1 MSNFMQGNTAPNTL
15 ASEALKRP
23 ARRQPAR
30 PVYDSDTSDYNIWY
44 HKKMGTREPRRGPRG
59 SRAATKCVLATDAGY
74 TRADRGGVRQFC
86 IYFARGCCTLGERC
100 LYLHRIPN
108 EQDAAVLGRD
118 LSQDCFGRTRAPDH
132 KDDREGV
139 GSMLRDCRTLF
150 VFYGGAGGRSADD
163 TRELVMD
170 SFQEWGPIRS
180 INVIPTKTIAFVQY
194 YWRCSAEFAKEAMHA
209 QCLKG
214 SGSNEVLSVCW
225 ANDDPNPVAVR
236 QVKREREHVFDTA
249 VQNHVESLPEDQKRA
264 RLLQEQMAA
273 TGAYPDTDA
282 MYGDGA
288 PAAQAA
294 PPHPSSWHAMAAAP
308 TGGWA
313 WAPARRSGGRP
324 RSCRTTCRGTARTTR
339 TMTRSPRWTRR
350 RPAGARKRARGR
362 GQMAP
367 RAHVSRGRR
376 SRRPGMPRFSSSQGT
391 AAGTKGAIEAMR
403 SVPGRPLQD
412 PWPAA
417 ADADAA

>member
-1 MSNFMQGNTAPNTL
+1 MPLSSGATSLRTASGGLGPPT
-15 ASEALKRP
+15 
-23 ARRQPAR
+23 
-30 PVYDSDTSDYNIWY
+30 
-44 HKKMGTREPRRGPRG
+44 TR
-59 SRAATKCVLATDAGY
+59 TT
-74 TRADRGGVRQFC
+74 VR
-86 IYFARGCCTLGERC
+86 
-100 LYLHRIPN
+100 
-108 EQDAAVLGRD
+108 
-118 LSQDCFGRTRAPDH
+118 
-132 KDDREGV
+132 
-139 GSMLRDCRTLF
+139 

-313 WAPARRSGGRP
+313 WAPAPAAPCGVPAPQWGQAEELQDDVSRYCADDPYYDQEPEMDPPTAGGGEEEGTGP
-324 RSCRTTCRGTARTTR
+324 RADGA
-339 TMTRSPRWTRR
+339 
-350 RPAGARKRARGR
+350 AGARESGEAE
-362 GQMAP
+362 P
-367 RAHVSRGRR
+367 P
-376 SRRPGMPRFSSSQGT
+376 PG
-391 AAGTKGAIEAMR
+391 
-403 SVPGRPLQD
+403 
-412 PWPAA
+412 
-417 ADADAA
+417 DAALQLIAGYGSGDEGSD

>member
-294 PPHPSSWHAMAAAP
+294 SRAAAP
-308 TGGWA
+308 CGVPAPQWGQAEELQDDVSRYCADDPYYDQEPEMDPPTAGGGEEEGTG
-313 WAPARRSGGRP
+313 P
-324 RSCRTTCRGTARTTR
+324 RADGA
-339 TMTRSPRWTRR
+339 
-350 RPAGARKRARGR
+350 AGARESGEAE
-362 GQMAP
+362 P
-367 RAHVSRGRR
+367 P
-376 SRRPGMPRFSSSQGT
+376 PG
-391 AAGTKGAIEAMR
+391 
-403 SVPGRPLQD
+403 
-412 PWPAA
+412 
-417 ADADAA
+417 DAALQLIAGYGSGDEGSD